1 MASTPADRSRSW
13 RRWRWVLAAGLVVGL
28 VGLGLILAGSR
39 HGSSDPDTVIF
50 GDSVTYLTASALNR
64 RFDHPHIVAR
74 YGFPTADLLPLVRQ
88 VFARGVPRRVAVLI
102 GYNDVFR
109 STVNSVAL
117 PEMMRETARADCAV
131 WLTLPAR
138 TGGTAPPSPP
148 YDPALV
154 RRWNGRMEELAGQ
167 YTNVHVAH
175 DWEKLVNREASGL
188 LEDRGVHPLAP
199 GQRRL
204 ADVYRKA
211 LDRSCR

>member
-1 MASTPADRSRSW
+1 MASTSVDRSKSW
-13 RRWRWVLAAGLVVGL
+13 RRWRWVLAAGVVVAL
-28 VGLGLILAGSR
+28 IGLGLVLSGSR
-39 HGSSDPDTVIF
+39 DASLDPDTVIF
-50 GDSVTYLTASALNR
+50 GDSVTYLTGGALNN

-88 VFARGVPRRVAVLI
+88 VFAQGVPSRVAVLA

-109 STVNSVAL
+109 STVDSGAL
-117 PEMMRETARADCAV
+117 PEMMRETARADCVV

-138 TGGTAPPSPP
+138 TGGTAAPSPP

-154 RRWNGRMEELAGQ
+154 RLWNGRIEKLAAR
-167 YTNVHVAH
+167 YPNVHVVH
-175 DWEKLVNREASGL
+175 DWQKLVNRDASDL

-204 ADVYRKA
+204 ADVYRKG